1 LVIRE
6 RIRCLDLPTKHKLSI
21 GKRESSKHK
30 RQLAKERKKREITE
44 RLLESNDGL
53 GELCPDLVDQV
64 EEWVYDY
71 EECLESNE
79 DDERA
84 FFDSITSPDNMAI
97 EATGTRWYHDRK
109 PLGRFFKSIREG
121 CNEHN
126 RTTIIVV
133 RGGDEAIYRLGVP
146 KGQETGI
153 LSKAIS
159 QGYILSRIKISGQDR
174 E

>member
-1 LVIRE
+1 M
-6 RIRCLDLPTKHKLSI
+6 
-21 GKRESSKHK
+21 
-30 RQLAKERKKREITE
+30 AKEKKKNKIIE
-44 RLLESNDGL
+44 RLLSANDGL
-53 GELCPDLVDQV
+53 GELSTDLNDKV
-64 EEWVYDY
+64 EEWVYEY
-71 EECLESNE
+71 EDDMESAE

-109 PLGRFFKSIREG
+109 PLGRFFKSIRQG